1 MTGLVKQKKYDW
13 KDSNL
18 SLFGSKL
25 EKDIKQAAAETE
37 KAWHVVNAEDKAG
50 LFIWR
55 IVKFVPTPWAKE
67 EYGSFYNG
75 DSYII
80 LNKYQKEGE
89 EDWEYDVHF
98 WIGAHSTQ
106 DEYGTAAYK
115 TVELDTF
122 LKDKAIQHREV
133 QNHESDLFKTY
144 FDELTILDGG
154 ADSGF
159 RHVTPDVY
167 KPRLIQIKK
176 EDGKRV
182 RADEVPFSKKSINS
196 DDVFVLDFGEKI
208 YQFNGKTCSIKEKT
222 KAQAYVQKLRDA
234 HNAKLDITDESSSDW
249 RQIEEFMSL
258 MPDEEIVV
266 EPEPEGAPDCKVL
279 YQVSDKSGSLVITKV
294 AEGSLNKGMLKR
306 EDVFFIDTGRDLT
319 VWIGKGAS
327 KAEINCGMVYGHNFL
342 KDKPNPVRPIRQVR
356 DGREDKEFYKTLI
369 SWKC

>member
-1 MTGLVKQKKYDW
+1 MAGLVKPKKYDW

-18 SLFGSKL
+18 ALFGSPL
-25 EKDIKQAAAETE
+25 ERDIKKAAAETE
-37 KAWHVVNAEDKAG
+37 KAWHVVNAEEKPG

-55 IVKFVPTPWAKE
+55 IVKFVPTPWPKE
-67 EYGSFYNG
+67 DFGSFYNG

-122 LKDKAIQHREV
+122 LNDKAIQHREV

-144 FDELTILDGG
+144 FEELTILDGG

-159 RHVTPDVY
+159 RHVEPKSY
-167 KPRLIQIKK
+167 KARLIQIRNDK
-176 EDGKRV
+176 GRV
-182 RADEVPFSKKSINS
+182 RAQEVPFTRKSLNS
-196 DDVFVLDFGEKI
+196 DDVFVVDCGESI
-208 YQFNGKTCSIKEKT
+208 YQFNGKTCDLKEKM
-222 KAQAYVQKLRDA
+222 KATQYVQKLKSE
-234 HNAKLDITDESSSDW
+234 HNAKLSITDESSAEW
-249 RQIEEFMSL
+249 REIDDFKSL
-258 MPDEEIVV
+258 LPDEDFSE
-266 EPEPEGAPDCKVL
+266 EPEPEDAPECKIL
-279 YQVSDKSGSLVITKV
+279 YRVSDKSGQLTITKV
-294 AEGSLNKGMLKR
+294 AENNLNKGMLKR
-306 EDVFFIDTGRDLT
+306 EDVFFIDTGKELT

-327 KAEINCGMVYGHNFL
+327 KAEIHCGMVYGHNFL

-356 DGREDKEFYKTLI
+356 DGREDKEFYRTLM
-369 SWKC
+369 